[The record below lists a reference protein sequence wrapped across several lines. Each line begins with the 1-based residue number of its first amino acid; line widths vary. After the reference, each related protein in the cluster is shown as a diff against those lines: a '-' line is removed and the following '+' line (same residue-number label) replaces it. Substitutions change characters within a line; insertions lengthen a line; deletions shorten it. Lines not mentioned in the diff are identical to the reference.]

1 MTRCTSRRDEISGSG
16 SGIERVITRIQ
27 STRDARRSNIRRER
41 WSWQPTNCR
50 LVSTGTRWCSAVRRT
65 SSTHV
70 DDLPASAYRV
80 KLDIEASARKHG
92 VHDDDM
98 LHAYRH
104 HLIAFAT
111 SDPSATMFVGPS
123 RTGEPLEVGVVV
135 DDYGEA
141 IHARLVRSS

>member
-1 MTRCTSRRDEISGSG
+1 M
-16 SGIERVITRIQ
+16 
-27 STRDARRSNIRRER
+27 
-41 WSWQPTNCR
+41 
-50 LVSTGTRWCSAVRRT
+50 
-65 SSTHV
+65 
-70 DDLPASAYRV
+70 